1 MKSARTAK
9 RSTASRK
16 PSASTR
22 RTAARPSPAAAPMGD
37 EMSKGRHPGPDEMMG
52 GHDEL
57 MDEDADLGLAGEEGG
72 GDTDLDEDM

>member
-1 MKSARTAK
+1 
-9 RSTASRK
+9 
-16 PSASTR
+16 
-22 RTAARPSPAAAPMGD
+22 MGD